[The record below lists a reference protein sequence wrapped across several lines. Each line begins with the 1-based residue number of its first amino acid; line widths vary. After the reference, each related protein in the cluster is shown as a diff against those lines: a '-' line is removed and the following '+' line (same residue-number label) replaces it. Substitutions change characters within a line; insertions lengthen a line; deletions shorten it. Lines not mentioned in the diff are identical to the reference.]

1 MKLTKIALSVVAVI
15 GAVAVGGSWYTGKQ
29 VEEKYQQLVI
39 QANNQLKHINSQ
51 YGSKIEIKDVQIDR
65 HFFSSDAKYR
75 IAIEMPDGEKFDLIG
90 NDTIHHGPLPL
101 NRLAKFNF
109 APVMMSLENR
119 LQAPEQF
126 KAIFGEQFGSG
137 TANINYS
144 GASEG
149 EFALSPVKFSKD
161 KTSVE
166 STPVKIEYSYDKNGE
181 NAVVKVQ
188 WDKLDVKAEDGNFQ
202 IQGISYDIHT
212 GDNQGYA
219 NLGLGKGSGK
229 IKTIAFQPQNGD
241 GNSLITDIVIKGENE
256 LKGDRLVST
265 GTLDAAFVNIEG
277 VEFGKFNLDMA
288 LDFDAKLYDQL
299 SIALSDPK
307 FFENEQTGELALALL
322 AKSVKFHIN
331 NVSLENSKGKFD
343 LALLLNVAQFDA
355 KAMSDLNSVLKAV
368 ATSKFTSSVNR
379 DYAEDIVRQIS
390 MVREKLSEEEAKT
403 IAKKQVDAVFANAEG
418 NSLRVVDNN
427 KVMVELTVDNGK
439 VNLNGRELS
448 EDELQ
453 MALFMIMVGVSSLG
467 H

>member
-1 MKLTKIALSVVAVI
+1 MKLTKIALSVIAVI

-39 QANNQLKHINSQ
+39 QTNNQLKHINSQ
-51 YGSKIEIKDVQIDR
+51 YGSKVEIKDVQIER

-75 IAIEMPDGEKFDLIG
+75 IEIDMIDGEKFDVIG
-90 NDTIHHGPLPL
+90 NDTIYHGPLPL

-119 LQAPEQF
+119 IQAPEQF

-166 STPVKIEYSYDKNGE
+166 STPVKIEYSYDQNGE
-181 NAVVKVQ
+181 NTVANVLL
-188 WDKLDVKAEDGNFQ
+188 DSLDVKAEDGNFQ
-202 IQGISYDIHT
+202 IQGLSYDIQT

-229 IKTIAFQPQNGD
+229 IKTIALQLQNGD
-241 GNSLITDIVIKGENE
+241 GNSLITDIVFKGENT
-256 LKGDRLVST
+256 LKGDRVVST
-265 GTLDAAFVNIEG
+265 GTLDAASVNIG
-277 VEFGKFNLDMA
+277 GIEFGKFNLDMA
-288 LDFDAKLYDQL
+288 LDFDAQL
-299 SIALSDPK
+299 SDQVSVALSDPK
-307 FFENEQTGELALALL
+307 AFENEQTGELALALL
-322 AKSVKFHIN
+322 AKSLKFHIN

-355 KAMSDLNSVLKAV
+355 KAVSDLNSVLKAV

-403 IAKKQVDAVFANAEG
+403 IAKQQVDAVFANAQE

-439 VNLNGRELS
+439 VHLNGLELT

-453 MALFMIMVGVSSLG
+453 MALFMIMMGVGSLG

>member
-1 MKLTKIALSVVAVI
+1 MKLTKIALSLVAIV

-29 VEEKYQQLVI
+29 VEEKYQQLII
-39 QANNQLKHINSQ
+39 QTNNQLKHINSQ
-51 YGSKIEIKDVQIDR
+51 YGSKVEIKDVQIER

-75 IAIEMPDGEKFDLIG
+75 IEIDMFDGEKFDVIG
-90 NDTIHHGPLPL
+90 NDTIYHGPLPL

-119 LQAPEQF
+119 IQAPEQF
-126 KAIFGEQFGSG
+126 KKVVGEQLGSG
-137 TANINYS
+137 TTNISYS
-144 GASEG
+144 GDAEG
-149 EFALSPVKFSKD
+149 EFAISPFKFSNEKA
-161 KTSVE
+161 SLE
-166 STPVKIEYSYDKNGE
+166 STPIKMEYSYDKNGE
-181 NAVVKVQ
+181 NAVAKVQ
-188 WDKLDVKAEDGNFQ
+188 WDKLDVKAEDDNFQ

-229 IKTIAFQPQNGD
+229 IKTISLQLQNGD
-241 GNSLITDIVIKGENE
+241 GNSLITDIAFKGENT
-256 LKGDRLVST
+256 LKGDRVVST
-265 GTLDAAFVNIEG
+265 GTLDAASVNIG
-277 VEFGKFNLDMA
+277 GIEFGKFNLDMA
-288 LDFDAKLYDQL
+288 LDFDAQL
-299 SIALSDPK
+299 SDQVSVALSDPK
-307 FFENEQTGELALALL
+307 AFENEQTGELALALL

-331 NVSLENSKGKFD
+331 NVSFENSKGKFD

-355 KAMSDLNSVLKAV
+355 KAISDLNSVLKAV

-403 IAKKQVDAVFANAEG
+403 IAKQQVDAVFANAQE

-439 VNLNGRELS
+439 VHLNGLELS

-453 MALFMIMVGVSSLG
+453 MALFMIMMGVSSLG

>member
-1 MKLTKIALSVVAVI
+1 MKLTKIAISLVAIV

-29 VEEKYQQLVI
+29 VEEKYQQLII
-39 QANNQLKHINSQ
+39 QTNNQLKHINSQ
-51 YGSKIEIKDVQIDR
+51 YGSKVEIKDVQIER

-75 IAIEMPDGEKFDLIG
+75 IEIDMFDGEKFDVIG
-90 NDTIHHGPLPL
+90 NDTIYHGPLPL

-119 LQAPEQF
+119 IQAPEQF
-126 KAIFGEQFGSG
+126 KKVVGEQLGSG
-137 TANINYS
+137 TTNISYS
-144 GASEG
+144 GDAEG

-181 NAVVKVQ
+181 NAVAKVQ

-229 IKTIAFQPQNGD
+229 IKTISLQLQNGD
-241 GNSLITDIVIKGENE
+241 GNSLITDIAFKGENT
-256 LKGDRLVST
+256 LKGDRVVST
-265 GTLDAAFVNIEG
+265 GTLDAASVNIG
-277 VEFGKFNLDMA
+277 GIEFGKFNLDMA
-288 LDFDAKLYDQL
+288 LDFDAQL
-299 SIALSDPK
+299 SDQVSVALSDPK
-307 FFENEQTGELALALL
+307 AFENEQTGELALALL

-331 NVSLENSKGKFD
+331 NVSFENSKGKFD

-355 KAMSDLNSVLKAV
+355 KAISDLNSVLKAV

-403 IAKKQVDAVFANAEG
+403 IAKQQVDAVFANAQE

-439 VNLNGRELS
+439 VHLNGLELS

-453 MALFMIMVGVSSLG
+453 MALFMIMMGVSSLG